1 MIVVEAEDSFL
12 LITQPDHA
20 HLSGELLGLWRA
32 GGVPEHPRRPDLVF
46 AAREHDN
53 GWRETDAAPRWDRE
67 RNRPYDFLTTP
78 REERIELW
86 QRGTARFAGERPYA
100 ALLITH
106 HALQLHRVHRD
117 RQGEG
122 WGDFMDYL
130 KELERGLIEATG
142 VSPEEL
148 AADYRLLDLADLISL
163 AACNRWSEP
172 FGRHGLRGS
181 FRDGTVFLDP
191 LPLAGATTFQV
202 PCRRI
207 PRRAYS
213 GDADLGGELAAAR
226 WQELKVRVA
235 GAGEREA
242 VSPGP

>member
-1 MIVVEAEDSFL
+1 MIVVESETSFL

-20 HLSGELLGLWRA
+20 HLSGELLGLWWA
-32 GGVPEHPRRPDLVF
+32 DGVPAHPRRPDLVF

-67 RNRPYDFLTTP
+67 RNRPYDFLTTS

-100 ALLITH
+100 ALLITR
-106 HALQLHRVHRD
+106 HAIELHRD
-117 RQGEG
+117 RRDQAG
-122 WGDFMDYL
+122 WRDFMEYL
-130 KELERGLIEATG
+130 EELERGLIEATG
-142 VSPEEL
+142 VSPQDL

-191 LPLAGATTFQV
+191 LPLAGATTFHV

-235 GAGEREA
+235 GVEEKREA
-242 VSPGP
+242 VSSGP

>member
-1 MIVVEAEDSFL
+1 MIVVESETSFL

-20 HLSGELLGLWRA
+20 HFSGELLGLWWA
-32 GGVPEHPRRPDLVF
+32 DGIPEHPRRSDLVF

-67 RNRPYDFLTTP
+67 RNRPYDFLTTS
-78 REERIELW
+78 REERIEIW

-106 HALQLHRVHRD
+106 HALQLHRDRRD
-117 RQGEG
+117 LEG
-122 WGDFMDYL
+122 WGDFLEYL
-130 KELERGLIEATG
+130 EELEQGLIEATG
-142 VSPEEL
+142 AAPEEL

-163 AACNRWSEP
+163 AACNQWSQP
-172 FGRHGLRGS
+172 FGRSFGSQGVRGS

-207 PRRAYS
+207 PRRVYS
-213 GDADLGGELAAAR
+213 GDADLGGELATAR
-226 WQELKVRVA
+226 WQEMKVRVA
-235 GAGEREA
+235 AL
-242 VSPGP
+242 SSGP